1 MSENELEVYEDKKRE
16 LKKSLGLYQQDDKLS
31 DDIVLSSFG
40 TIARYVSGE
49 RKEQPFEKFLKET
62 KKSIET
68 GKGQVIFDKKTAS
81 FYLIDKKQ
89 YKDETS
95 QPWEYYKEAHK
106 LVLFDSS
113 MEELKKGNFDE
124 YTTGLRNLWMETEKR
139 KKREQYKKDKEKE
152 KNEIIIKANNN
163 IEDLSPIE
171 AKTYLDHLKKEDMK
185 NNTEI
190 AKKSTLLGVMTGVPI
205 ASGLVVGS
213 MLFAPGIGI
222 VSAIL
227 GGGLATFMGSMIEG
241 FAEMI
246 ITDSPTFN
254 FTPINTIKQLA
265 HDIKEKRNDIKVNK
279 VKEKELRKIKYV
291 DKLVMPKSVTIE
303 ERDPIEE
310 LDLKDNIMNEIDSM
324 VDSLTYVESEEKAVL
339 LGELK
344 NTLNTYIERKTNIIN
359 NNDKLT
365 ERDNLVSLRNDI
377 CKDLAKIEIRIN
389 QLKSKNTKTKAITQE
404 AKLLTDKIDKVEKM
418 KSEELNDMFEEEEK
432 NDSEEIH
439 VSVK

>member
-1 MSENELEVYEDKKRE
+1 
-16 LKKSLGLYQQDDKLS
+16 
-31 DDIVLSSFG
+31 
-40 TIARYVSGE
+40 
-49 RKEQPFEKFLKET
+49 
-62 KKSIET
+62 
-68 GKGQVIFDKKTAS
+68 
-81 FYLIDKKQ
+81 
-89 YKDETS
+89 
-95 QPWEYYKEAHK
+95 
-106 LVLFDSS
+106 
-113 MEELKKGNFDE
+113 
-124 YTTGLRNLWMETEKR
+124 
-139 KKREQYKKDKEKE
+139 
-152 KNEIIIKANNN
+152 
-163 IEDLSPIE
+163 
-171 AKTYLDHLKKEDMK
+171 MK